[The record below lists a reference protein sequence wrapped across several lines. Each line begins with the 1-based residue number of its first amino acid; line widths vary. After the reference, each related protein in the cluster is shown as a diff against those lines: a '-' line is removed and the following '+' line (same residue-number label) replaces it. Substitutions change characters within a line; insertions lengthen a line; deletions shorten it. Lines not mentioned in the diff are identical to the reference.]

1 MEIPQIICFL
11 FAYQK
16 RNKATK
22 KKFTKIME
30 HTNSALRELVFFVL
44 LILLNI
50 YINTIKSH
58 F

>member
-30 HTNSALRELVFFVL
+30 HTNSALRELVFFCF
-44 LILLNI
+44 
-50 YINTIKSH
+50 INS
-58 F
+58 FEYLYQYN